1 MEEARSAKGISLC
14 QRKYTLEILA
24 DSGMLGSK
32 PVSTPMEQ
40 NLKISQSDGVFL
52 DDPST
57 YRRLAGRLLH
67 LTVTRPDIV
76 IVSKG

>member
-1 MEEARSAKGISLC
+1 
-14 QRKYTLEILA
+14 
-24 DSGMLGSK
+24 
-32 PVSTPMEQ
+32 MEQ
-40 NLKISQSDGVFL
+40 NLKISQLDGVFL

-67 LTVTRPDIV
+67 LTVTKPDIV